1 MFAGIVALTC
11 DASQKTEM
19 EDVNVPRTEFITKLK
34 ATKPKRY
41 RLKAEDK
48 DAKKRRGFDAA
59 DLEAFDDVV
68 VKTGRRVIKVRQT
81 EDGKWEDKDGKRYN
95 NADPDS
101 DDNENDDDEDDRPRG
116 KVFRDKQLSH
126 AYVDVTAMLSLVW
139 EGLQHM
145 QSQID
150 ELKAATVSVKVGL

>member
-1 MFAGIVALTC
+1 MFATAFNVTC

-19 EDVNVPRTEFITKLK
+19 EDTGVARAEFITKLK
-34 ATKPKRY
+34 AIKPKRY

-48 DAKKRRGFDAA
+48 GAKKRRGFDAA
-59 DLEAFDDVV
+59 DLEAFDEVV
-68 VKTGRRVIKVRQT
+68 VKTGRRVVKVRQT
-81 EDGKWEDKDGKRYN
+81 EDGKWEDNDGKKYN

-101 DDNENDDDEDDRPRG
+101 DGENDDDEDDRPRG
-116 KVFRDKQLSH
+116 KVYRDKQLSH